1 MSAAQASGSRL
12 LAAVVLSACVGV
24 IGGGLGAWGVYTHFG
39 PVQRVVT
46 ETKTG
51 GGAISVGDIAAAVQ
65 PSLVTVST
73 TPVTAAQLATG
84 QATGL
89 AEGFAVSADGLV
101 VTSAQ
106 AVRGASRLRVA
117 TADGK
122 GYNAVIAA
130 SDIPDGIVVLRA
142 AGATGMTPLKIAGQ
156 DPHIGD
162 LAVVAY
168 HPAVGTLTTR
178 SGVVAAVGM
187 NASDGQV
194 DLADLIAV
202 DSTPA
207 PDAEGA
213 PLVDATGAVLG
224 VVTVVPGASGVL
236 AASGRDAATLVTGAQ
251 RGSPLSAASFG
262 VSSVLVDA
270 SAAAALGVPQGALI
284 RTVSATGPAAG
295 VLVPGDVVVAVNG
308 SSVTTANG
316 FQPGDFGLVIGDRAT
331 LQVTSPSGSA
341 RTVTITVAGD

>member
-1 MSAAQASGSRL
+1 VSVARASGSRL

-39 PVQRVVT
+39 PVQRVIT

-73 TPVTAAQLATG
+73 DAVSAAQLASG

-89 AEGFAVSADGLV
+89 AEGFAVSADGLI
-101 VTSAQ
+101 VTSAE

-122 GYNAVIAA
+122 GYNAIIAA
-130 SDIPDGIVVLRA
+130 SDVPDGIVVLRA
-142 AGATGMTPLKIAGQ
+142 AGATGMTPLKIATQ
-156 DPHIGD
+156 DPHLGD

-168 HPAVGTLTTR
+168 RPALGTLTTR
-178 SGVVAAVGM
+178 SGVVAAVGV
-187 NASDGQV
+187 NASNGQV

-213 PLVDATGAVLG
+213 PLIDGTGAVIG
-224 VVTVVPGASGVL
+224 VVTTVPAAAGVL
-236 AASGRDAATLVTGAQ
+236 AASGHDVAILVTGAQ
-251 RGSPLSAASFG
+251 RGSPVSAASFG
-262 VSSVLVDA
+262 VSTVLIDA
-270 SAAAALGVPQGALI
+270 SAAAALGIPQGALI

-295 VLVPGDVVVAVNG
+295 TLVPGDVVVAVNG
-308 SSVTTANG
+308 TSVTSANA
-316 FQPGDFGLVIGDRAT
+316 FQPGDFGLLIGDRAT
-331 LQVTSPSGSA
+331 LQVTGSTGA
-341 RTVTITVAGD
+341 GRTVTITVAAG

>member
-1 MSAAQASGSRL
+1 VNAARASGSRL

-73 TPVTAAQLATG
+73 AAVTSAQLASG

-89 AEGFAVSADGLV
+89 AEGFAVSTDGLI
-101 VTSAQ
+101 VTSSQ

-122 GYNAVIAA
+122 SYGAVIAA
-130 SDIPDGIVVLRA
+130 SDVPDGIVVLRA
-142 AGATGMTPLKIAGQ
+142 AGASGMTPLKIATQ
-156 DPHIGD
+156 DPKIGD

-168 HPAVGTLTTR
+168 HPAVGTLTAR

-194 DLADLIAV
+194 DLSDLIAV
-202 DSTPA
+202 DSSAA

-213 PLVDATGAVLG
+213 PLVDASGAVIG
-224 VVTVVPGASGVL
+224 VVTAVPGASGVL
-236 AASGRDAATLVTGAQ
+236 AASGHDAANLVTGVQ
-251 RGSPLSAASFG
+251 RGSPVSAASFG
-262 VSSVLVDA
+262 VTSVLIDA
-270 SAAAALGVPQGALI
+270 SAAAVLGLPPGALI
-284 RTVSATGPAAG
+284 RTVTAAGPAAG
-295 VLVPGDVVVAVNG
+295 LLVPGDVVVAVNG
-308 SSVTTANG
+308 SSVTSANG
-316 FQPGDFGLVIGDRAT
+316 FQPGDFGLLIGDRAT
-331 LQVTSPSGSA
+331 FQVSGASGTS
-341 RTVTITVAGD
+341 RTVTITVASS